1 MKGTNSQIT
10 DTLLMIRPTNF
21 GFNEEAF
28 LSNSFQNKPLKEEE
42 EFVHTLALDEFNA
55 YVSQLKELKV
65 NVLVFDDIPNSLSP
79 DSIFPNNWISFHENG
94 SLFQHS
100 MMVENRRKERRADI
114 VEFFETKYG
123 FNSTDLSSSENRVH
137 PTFLEGTGSMIFD
150 HSSKKVYAAVSPR
163 TDAELL
169 TDFASKIGYDSI
181 QFEAYGGKGEAIYH
195 TNVML
200 CIGEDYAVVGLD
212 TIKES
217 QRELVKNTLIK
228 DGKEI
233 IELTNDQVYN
243 HFAGNMLQIKNKQEE
258 RILVMSQNAFESM
271 TSDQIKQ
278 LELFNRHILHVS
290 IPTIEKIGGGS
301 ARCMIAEV
309 FKPN

>member
-1 MKGTNSQIT
+1 MNSQIT

-42 EFVHTLALDEFNA
+42 EFVQSIALDEFNT
-55 YVSQLKELKV
+55 YVDQLKKLNV
-65 NVLVFDDIPNSLSP
+65 NVLLFDDLPKSISP
-79 DSIFPNNWISFHENG
+79 DSIFPNNWISLHENG
-94 SLFQHS
+94 SLYQHS
-100 MMVENRRKERRADI
+100 MLVENRRKERRADI
-114 VEFFETKYG
+114 VAFFEAEYG
-123 FNSTDLSSSENRVH
+123 FHSMDLSNSEQGVN
-137 PTFLEGTGSMIFD
+137 PAFLEGTGSMIFD
-150 HSSKKVYAAVSPR
+150 HQAKKVYAAISPR
-163 TDAELL
+163 TDAKLVTE
-169 TDFASKIGYDSI
+169 FASKLGYESI

-217 QRELVKNTLIK
+217 QRESVKNSLIN

-233 IELTNDQVYN
+233 IELTNNQVYN
-243 HFAGNMLQIKNKQEE
+243 HFAGNMLQIKNKEEE
-258 RILVMSQNAFESM
+258 RILVMSQNAFESL
-271 TSDQIKQ
+271 TSAQIKQ
-278 LELFNRHILHVS
+278 LQTFNNHILHVS
-290 IPTIEKIGGGS
+290 IPTIEKVGGGS

-309 FKPN
+309 FKPR

>member
-1 MKGTNSQIT
+1 MNSQIT

-28 LSNSFQNKPLKEEE
+28 LSNSFQNKPSKEEE
-42 EFVHTLALDEFNA
+42 EFVQSLALDEFNN
-55 YVSQLKELKV
+55 YVDQLKKLNV
-65 NVLVFDDIPNSLSP
+65 NVHVFDDIPNSDSP
-79 DSIFPNNWISFHENG
+79 DSIFPNNWISLHENG
-94 SLFQHS
+94 RLFQHS

-114 VEFFETKYG
+114 VAFFEAEYG
-123 FNSTDLSSSENRVH
+123 FQPIDLSSSENRVN
-137 PTFLEGTGSMIFD
+137 PAFLEGTGSMIFD
-150 HSSKKVYAAVSPR
+150 HLSNKVYAAISPR
-163 TDAELL
+163 TDADLL
-169 TDFASKIGYDSI
+169 NDFATKIGYESI
-181 QFEAYGGKGEAIYH
+181 QFEAYGGQGEAIYH

-217 QRELVKNTLIK
+217 QREFVMNSLING
-228 DGKEI
+228 GKEI

-243 HFAGNMLQIKNKQEE
+243 HFAGNMLQIKNKEGD
-258 RILVMSQNAFESM
+258 RIIVMSQSAFESLSSEQM
-271 TSDQIKQ
+271 NK
-278 LELFNRHILHVS
+278 LRAFNKHILHVS
-290 IPTIEKIGGGS
+290 IPTIEKVGGGS